1 MACNILTFNNG
12 DFNGHKVRITSDRT
26 YVSVY
31 DVLGVIGFKNHYQT
45 WSNVNKKNLNYNET
59 NESSWKMTKFT
70 GQGKIEVTWA
80 VELSSCKLKVFN
92 QVNDLHRSSMH
103 GDSFNCYGYYL
114 ANELLDFWNKV
125 RIFLC
130 ATLVEVIIRMMK
142 SFFFVVDTEVLIF
155 LDESLVEE
163 VQRNKQVAED
173 DITSTQA
180 FMQSSFTS
188 SNRTLV
194 NDMNIESEQLSQ
206 VQNEP
211 KEGTLAYQRMQA
223 EIDQM
228 VIANITARSLAK
240 LQHVQHST
248 EAYNDFKNFI
258 DDNDFQDPRIKQDLY
273 DTNINMLNEAMGVK
287 PHTLSNLTSSSE
299 TRDVVES
306 NLPRY
311 YTIDQVAV
319 QHLGLKSLSTQQKS
333 IMGRKAKKLWKE
345 SYPTEAS
352 KQVYKYVDGEQR
364 AVNCYPQKHVEKMK
378 QIILEHCEN

>member
-1 MACNILTFNNG
+1 MGCRIEIKSFQSGQRFTPVINAWGLIQLLWILPGKRAARFLEQSA
-12 DFNGHKVRITSDRT
+12 DILVRYLGGGNHS
-26 YVSVY
+26 Y
-31 DVLGVIGFKNHYQT
+31 DEI
-45 WSNVNKKNLNYNET
+45 
-59 NESSWKMTKFT
+59 
-70 GQGKIEVTWA
+70 
-80 VELSSCKLKVFN
+80 
-92 QVNDLHRSSMH
+92 
-103 GDSFNCYGYYL
+103 
-114 ANELLDFWNKV
+114 
-125 RIFLC
+125 
-130 ATLVEVIIRMMK
+130 
-142 SFFFVVDTEVLIF
+142 FFFVVDTEVLIF